1 MAALSPATRAARELR
16 FFKSRLIIALR
27 SVAGRSVARLN
38 QTGRNPLRVGSMRR
52 PPLSSRAMQYMLAL
66 LIADAPGAL
75 IELCGVNLLERLL
88 RILQRLGF
96 RRAVVFSTT
105 PEIVGAELAKRS
117 WPREQ
122 ITADLVS
129 SAIKPLTAQW
139 LLEQTESDSFSIV
152 PANIYCDSRLLAAL
166 CAKDSSAALVDSN
179 PPEFARQIIR
189 NPCGPALITR
199 DFLFALSPAAPF
211 FNELTKKIDHAKID
225 IVDAAKVNDYIVSMR
240 RRVRPL
246 CFPVSA
252 EQDCRLAERVILDS
266 AQKGTLDLPAYIH
279 GPIET
284 RIISLLCKTRITP
297 NQITIAGFIIGSSA
311 TAAFAVGR
319 IGLGILAALTFGIV
333 DGLDGKQSRVK
344 IETTERG
351 KWEHHL
357 DYLIENSWWAA
368 IAFYLWRSGQFPNV
382 FYFFALLIG
391 AHLLDEFAKRRAKM
405 AKGRLLDDVTP
416 FDRAF
421 RLIAARRNVYV
432 WILACGFLLDAFPQS
447 YAVICGWAA
456 LSAAVHLMRSIW
468 ICDSRVRR
476 FVGIR
481 S

>member
-1 MAALSPATRAARELR
+1 MENILP
-16 FFKSRLIIALR
+16 I
-27 SVAGRSVARLN
+27 
-38 QTGRNPLRVGSMRR
+38 
-52 PPLSSRAMQYMLAL
+52 

-96 RRAVVFSTT
+96 RRAIVFSTT
-105 PEIVGAELAKRS
+105 PEIVGPELANRS
-117 WPREQ
+117 WAREQ
-122 ITADLVS
+122 ITVHLVS
-129 SAIKPLTAQW
+129 GAIGPLTPQ
-139 LLEQTESDSFSIV
+139 LVLEQSPSRRFLIV
-152 PANIYCDSRLLAAL
+152 PANIYCDARLLAAL

-179 PPEFARQIIR
+179 PPEFARSLIR
-189 NPCGPALITR
+189 NPCGPALVTR
-199 DFLFALSPAAPF
+199 DFLFALSPTAPF
-211 FNELTKKIDHAKID
+211 FEELKNKIDNRKID
-225 IVDAAKVNDYIVSMR
+225 TVDAAAADDYIITMR
-240 RRVRPL
+240 RRVRPV
-246 CFPVSA
+246 CFPA
-252 EQDCRLAERVILDS
+252 PPEQNRRVAERIILDS
-266 AQKGTLDLPAYIH
+266 AQKGTLDLPAYFH
-279 GPIET
+279 APIET
-284 RIISLLCKTRITP
+284 GIISLLCKTRITP
-297 NQITIAGFIIGSSA
+297 NQITIAGFIIGCSA

-319 IGLGILAALTFGIV
+319 VGLGILAALIFGIV

-344 IETTERG
+344 IEMTERG

-368 IAFYLWRSGQFPNV
+368 IAFHLWRSGQFPNV

-391 AHLLDEFAKRRAKM
+391 SHLLDEFAKRRAKM

-456 LSAAVHLMRSIW
+456 VSAAVHLVRSIW
-468 ICDSRVRR
+468 ICDSAVRR